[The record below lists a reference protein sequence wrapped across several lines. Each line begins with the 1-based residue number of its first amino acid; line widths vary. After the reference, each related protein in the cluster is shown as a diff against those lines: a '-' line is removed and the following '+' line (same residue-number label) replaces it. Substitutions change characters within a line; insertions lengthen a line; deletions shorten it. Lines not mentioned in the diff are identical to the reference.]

1 MCGRY
6 TLRAKPAAVAE
17 EFDLPEVPSFTP
29 RFNVAPTQS
38 VAVVRFDP
46 EEDARRL
53 DALRWGLVPFWAD
66 DPGIGNR
73 MINAR
78 ADTVATKPAFRHA
91 FKSKRCLIV
100 ADGFYEWQKRDGG
113 KQPYFIHMR
122 DDCPFAFAGLWDL
135 WTKGDEPLSTCT
147 IITTN
152 ANDLMT
158 TIHERMPVIIPRSA
172 YEVWLDPDV
181 KDAKRLEPLLMPYPD
196 DQMEAYPVSSRV
208 NNPTNDVPEC
218 VVPLRSSR

>member
-17 EFDLPEVPSFTP
+17 EFDLPEVPSLTP
-29 RFNVAPTQS
+29 RFNVAPTQA
-38 VAVVRFDP
+38 VAVVRLAP
-46 EEDARRL
+46 EENGRRL

-91 FKSKRCLIV
+91 FK
-100 ADGFYEWQKRDGG
+100 
-113 KQPYFIHMR
+113 
-122 DDCPFAFAGLWDL
+122 
-135 WTKGDEPLSTCT
+135 PLSTCT

-158 TIHERMPVIIPRSA
+158 PIHERMPVIIPRSA
-172 YEVWLDPDV
+172 YELWLDPAI
-181 KDAKRLEPLLMPYPD
+181 KDSERLTPLLVPYAD
-196 DQMEAYPVSSRV
+196 DQLEAYPVTKRV
-208 NNPTNDVPEC
+208 NDPSNDVPEC
-218 VVPLRSSR
+218 VVPLRALG